1 MLTDV
6 RLFLV
11 VAVGLFVSGLAACT
25 PGYMKVKD
33 LDRLEQGPKDCA
45 KRCQELG
52 MRMGA
57 LVLVSNDLPGCVC
70 EPLPAPNAPTDPA
83 KAVSQEGASAA
94 VTGEVVIAAA
104 AAAGQQQQQQRQR
117 QQQQEQSYKSPTS
130 HY

>member
-1 MLTDV
+1 MQRELG
-6 RLFLV
+6 LGV
-11 VAVGLFVSGLAACT
+11 VVGVFVLGLAACT

-33 LDRLEQGPKDCA
+33 LDRREQGPAACA
-45 KRCQELG
+45 SRCQELG

-70 EPLPAPNAPTDPA
+70 EPLPPPSAPNAPAEPP
-83 KAVSQEGASAA
+83 KAVSGVGASAA

-104 AAAGQQQQQQRQR
+104 AAAEQQQRRQQQQQQQN
-117 QQQQEQSYKSPTS
+117 YKSST